1 MEKLAAVI
9 WGVPTMMLLL
19 LVGILLSVRTKFVQL
34 RMLWPSICH
43 VCRSAAG
50 KGKTSFRAV
59 CTALAGTV
67 GTGNVAGVA
76 GAIALGG
83 PGALFWMWISAFFGM
98 ATKYAEVVLAVR
110 YRKKGDDGSFRGG
123 PMYYIRHGMGER
135 WKPLAAVFAL
145 FAMLSSFGMGNMA
158 QVHTIVSAIRTAL
171 PQVRPEPLSLL
182 IGLITALLVLW
193 MTADGGRS
201 VGSLMERLVPVMA
214 AVYVFGAGAVIWCH
228 RMELDTVFRAVCFG
242 AFSPEAVLGGGA
254 GIGIQQTI
262 RWGVARGIF
271 SNEAGLGSAP
281 IAHAAAEA
289 TPEEQGLF
297 GVFEVFLDT
306 LVLCTL
312 TGFAILSSGVPV
324 SYGTMAGAE
333 LAVAAL
339 ETVFGNW
346 SAGGLAVCL
355 SMLALAT
362 VVTWQF
368 YGSQCADYLWGARGE
383 TAYRLC
389 YTAAML
395 LGATMDVSTVWVLSD
410 LCNGMMCLPNLI
422 ALLILGRNLPAKQG
436 DLCLDIRRTAFHN
449 DGEGSNAQFIKE

>member
-19 LVGILLSVRTKFVQL
+19 LVGILLSVRTRFVQL

-50 KGKTSFRAV
+50 KGKSSFRAV

-110 YRKKGDDGSFRGG
+110 YREKGDDGSFRGG

-135 WKPLAAVFAL
+135 WKPMAAVFAL

-214 AVYVFGAGAVIWCH
+214 VVYVLGAGAVIWCH

-254 GIGIQQTI
+254 GIGLQQTI

-306 LVLCTL
+306 HLVQRCSCLLWNNGRGRIGCCCL
-312 TGFAILSSGVPV
+312 GNGVWKLVSRRFGGLSQHAGLGYGCDLAVLWLSVCRLSVGSAGRDGVPPV
-324 SYGTMAGAE
+324 LHCGHVAGRNHGCFDS
-333 LAVAAL
+333 LG
-339 ETVFGNW
+339 FI
-346 SAGGLAVCL
+346 
-355 SMLALAT
+355 
-362 VVTWQF
+362 
-368 YGSQCADYLWGARGE
+368 GSVQRY
-383 TAYRLC
+383 
-389 YTAAML
+389 
-395 LGATMDVSTVWVLSD
+395 DVSAQSD
-410 LCNGMMCLPNLI
+410 C
-422 ALLILGRNLPAKQG
+422 AA
-436 DLCLDIRRTAFHN
+436 
-449 DGEGSNAQFIKE
+449 GSGKKPPCKTG